1 MVLGRWPIQ
10 RGRAVMRAVL
20 IVAALLVV
28 AALAARATPQA
39 RDRAHLA
46 AAVDSIV
53 AEALKDGR
61 AAGMSV
67 AVVRGRD
74 TLVLKGYG
82 TRTSSSTC
90 PLPNAPSTRSAP

>member
-1 MVLGRWPIQ
+1 MSRLL
-10 RGRAVMRAVL
+10 RAV
-20 IVAALLVV
+20 ALALPLLHR
-28 AALAARATPQA
+28 AALAQPAPRP
-39 RDRAHLA
+39 DRARVA

-53 AEALKDGR
+53 GAALKGGQ

-82 TRTSSSTC
+82 
-90 PLPNAPSTRSAP
+90 SADLELAVPTPDRALYEIGSVTKQFTASA